1 MRGKSKKSGRE
12 KDLTGR
18 YLSGNLDQDTMVTG
32 QRFSDRSK
40 HSQQRKMERTA
51 LLRAAEEAPSIA
63 NIEALPMGQVILVYS
78 LFCEVEF
85 DGKIYLCVARK
96 TLSKLSDTATVVG
109 DRVRFRET
117 GITDDQG
124 RPEAVIEHIMP
135 RDTLLTRADSFK
147 ALESQPIVANAQ
159 QMLIVAALAEPWPKW
174 GLIDRMLVAASAGG
188 LVPILCLNK
197 ADLAETPQGK
207 KEWDFAQAALE
218 HYRSIGITTILTS
231 FTSSTGLDELR
242 AILKNHT
249 TVLAGHSGVG
259 KSSLIAA
266 IQPGLNLRIG
276 EISGYTGK
284 GRHTTTSARRY
295 LLADGGYVIDTPGV
309 KLFGLWNV
317 TRENLPDFFPDVQ
330 AETAPDWR
338 KESYQRILESLRR

>member
-18 YLSGNLDQDTMVTG
+18 YLSGNLDEDRMEAG
-32 QRFSDRSK
+32 QRFGDRTK
-40 HSQQRKMERTA
+40 HFQQRKIEKTA
-51 LLRAAEEAPSIA
+51 LLRAAEEADSIA
-63 NIEALPMGQVILVYS
+63 DIETLPIGQVILVFS
-78 LFCEVEF
+78 LFCEVESE
-85 DGKIYLCVARK
+85 GVIRLCVLRK
-96 TLSKLSDTATVVG
+96 TLAKLSDTATVVG

-117 GITDDQG
+117 GVTDDQG
-124 RPEAVIEHIMP
+124 RPEAVIELIMP
-135 RDTLLTRADSFK
+135 RTTLLTRADSFK
-147 ALESQPIVANAQ
+147 AMESQPIVANAD

-174 GLIDRMLVAASAGG
+174 GLIDRMLIAARAGG
-188 LVPILCLNK
+188 LTPILCLNK
-197 ADLAETPQGK
+197 ADLAETEDGRR
-207 KEWDFAQAALE
+207 EWDFAQAALE
-218 HYRSIGITTILTS
+218 HYRSIGVNCLLTS
-231 FTSSTGLDELR
+231 VTTGIGLDDLR
-242 AILKNHT
+242 ERLKDRT

-295 LLADGGYVIDTPGV
+295 LLAEGGYVIDTPGV

-317 TRENLPDFFPDVQ
+317 TRENLTGFFPDVE
-330 AETAPDWR
+330 AGTAPQWR
-338 KESYQRILESLRR
+338 DESYQRIRASLNG